1 MQLGAAEICAI
12 LEASA
17 KAQVTKLKFGGLE
30 VEFGGAPIPA
40 PERSVFGVPVNHIA
54 DMLHERDRAMESMAP
69 APVTAITAEQKR
81 MIAEA
86 LRREEVSLKDDQ
98 LANALVEDPVLAEE
112 LLEEELLKNTELRND
127 VPSGRRE

>member
-40 PERSVFGVPVNHIA
+40 PIVSTPPTGWQGFQPQSFENT
-54 DMLHERDRAMESMAP
+54 AP